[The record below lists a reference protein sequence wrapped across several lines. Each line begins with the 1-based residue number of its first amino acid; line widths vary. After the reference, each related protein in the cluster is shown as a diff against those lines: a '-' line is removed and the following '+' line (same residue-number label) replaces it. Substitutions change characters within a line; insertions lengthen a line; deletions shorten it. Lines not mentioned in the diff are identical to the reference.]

1 MIDINYYKMLSHFN
15 KYHNFSNDYFK
26 YINCKC
32 KDDFENIFYDDLVKY
47 KITVEEYS
55 VINLYQRMCYL
66 YFANYN
72 KNKIEKQK
80 NQVIRNMKTIVIK
93 RD

>member
-15 KYHNFSNDYFK
+15 SYHTNINDYSK
-26 YINCKC
+26 YTDFKC

-47 KITVEEYS
+47 KINLEQYS
-55 VINLYQRMCYL
+55 VINLYLKMSYI

-72 KNKIEKQK
+72 ENKIEKQR
-80 NQVIRNMKTIVIK
+80 NQVIRNMKTIVINT
-93 RD
+93 